1 VRGGQVRVKYR
12 KTIHSV
18 TRRWKLRQKCD
29 LSGPALVATLGLRLL
44 KMPMGYFFEFDPVNK
59 ILRCCRSARVT
70 DDLIFEVY
78 SEAQKVLESR
88 GPCRGIDDLSAVT
101 EFAASSDTINKLAD
115 KSAFS
120 VIELL
125 VIVAP
130 QAHLYGLSRMYSI
143 LTEATRRVQ
152 VVRTMEEAYSLL
164 GVSSPQFSRISGS
177 AASGQ

>member
-1 VRGGQVRVKYR
+1 
-12 KTIHSV
+12 
-18 TRRWKLRQKCD
+18 
-29 LSGPALVATLGLRLL
+29 
-44 KMPMGYFFEFDPVNK
+44 MGYFFEFDPVNQ
-59 ILRCCRSARVT
+59 ILRCSRSGRVT
-70 DDLIFEVY
+70 DALIFEAY
-78 SEAQKVLESR
+78 SEAQRVLESR
-88 GPCRGIDDLSAVT
+88 AGCRGIDDLSGVT
-101 EFAASSDTINKLAD
+101 EFAVSTDTIETLAD

-130 QAHLYGLSRMYSI
+130 QAHLYGMSRMYSI

-164 GVSSPQFSRISGS
+164 GVSSPQFSRISES

>member
-1 VRGGQVRVKYR
+1 M
-12 KTIHSV
+12 
-18 TRRWKLRQKCD
+18 
-29 LSGPALVATLGLRLL
+29 VATLGLRLL